1 MKKSSFWTF
10 GFSLFPGAG
19 HMYLGLMKKGASL
32 MLLFCLTI
40 ALSGFL
46 NLSFLLI
53 LLPVIWFYSFFDA
66 MNLRN
71 VPYEERMAREDHFL
85 FDMDGLL
92 NKDWKVVLK
101 RRHLLVG
108 IICIFFGAWI
118 LFQNIVGPYLYQLS
132 EIMPWLYHLIN
143 SLPTILVATAIILLG
158 IYLVTGGKKKY
169 TVHEQDDQDYVEYG
183 GDDHDTK

>member
-10 GFSLFPGAG
+10 VFSLFPGAG

-118 LFQNIVGPYLYQLS
+118 LFQNIVGPICTS
-132 EIMPWLYHLIN
+132 FRRSCPGC
-143 SLPTILVATAIILLG
+143 TISSTACRRSSWQPPSSCWAS
-158 IYLVTGGKKKY
+158 TW
-169 TVHEQDDQDYVEYG
+169 
-183 GDDHDTK
+183 

>member
-1 MKKSSFWTF
+1 
-10 GFSLFPGAG
+10 
-19 HMYLGLMKKGASL
+19 
-32 MLLFCLTI
+32 
-40 ALSGFL
+40 
-46 NLSFLLI
+46 
-53 LLPVIWFYSFFDA
+53 
-66 MNLRN
+66 MNCFTAAA
-71 VPYEERMAREDHFL
+71 E
-85 FDMDGLL
+85 
-92 NKDWKVVLK
+92 KVRK
-101 RRHLLVG
+101 
-108 IICIFFGAWI
+108 I

>member
-1 MKKSSFWTF
+1 MD
-10 GFSLFPGAG
+10 LF
-19 HMYLGLMKKGASL
+19 ASL
-32 MLLFCLTI
+32 TSTGISVQNYLICAAVSLLLGAAIAFTYTRRARYTQSFVLT
-40 ALSGFL
+40 
-46 NLSFLLI
+46 LI

-183 GDDHDTK
+183 GDDHDAK

>member
-1 MKKSSFWTF
+1 MRKSRFLTF
-10 GFSLFPGAG
+10 LFGMIPGAG
-19 HMYLGLMKKGASL
+19 QMYLGYMKRGVSL
-32 MLLFCLTI
+32 MGAFAVVLTI
-40 ALSGFL
+40 AAFL
-46 NLSFLLI
+46 NIPVLTF